1 MKLSEL
7 PNDTFLSDYMKYM
20 SQQETPAIYDFMCAL
35 WCLSIAV
42 GRECYVD
49 RPRAPV
55 RFNIYCVLS
64 SDSGVTRK
72 STSVRIATNVVRDY
86 LQSGDSRLLLIESKI
101 TTGLLEYELQE
112 ATRKHGYAHIAISA
126 SELAAVLS
134 RSSGISAM
142 PALLTDLYDCPDAR
156 LGGGN
161 SSNRGHHVE
170 LKNVYASFIAG
181 STPTWLQHAVT
192 PAIIEGGFTSRCYFI
207 DGASRKRSVAWPE
220 YDADNDT
227 RSRLKLSLASVNAK
241 ATSIG
246 AIGISNTAKA
256 RFSDWY
262 NSRVSHKDA
271 YRSSFEA
278 REDAHV
284 LRIAGLLSINA
295 ERWLINM
302 ADIENAI
309 NVVSRIKYD
318 GMRLFTG
325 TSIDKK
331 DIRLVER
338 LRSSLIAGG
347 QAGTNQ
353 TDLTRGLRPQYK
365 SEQVRSVLTVMHE
378 LDLVQKFSVETNGR
392 PTTVWRATLYL
403 ANDDMYAEVV
413 NKLGI
418 GTGT

>member
-7 PNDTFLSDYMKYM
+7 PENTFLSDYMKYM

-55 RFNIYCVLS
+55 RFNIYIVLS

-72 STSVRIATNVVRDY
+72 STSVRVATNVVRDFI
-86 LQSGDSRLLLIESKI
+86 SGNSSKLILIESKI
-101 TTGLLEYELQE
+101 TSGLLEYELQE
-112 ATRKHGYAHIAISA
+112 ATRKHGYAHVAISA

-170 LKNVYASFIAG
+170 LRSVYASFIAG
-181 STPTWLQHAVT
+181 STPTWLQRAVT

-207 DGASRKRSVAWPE
+207 DGASRKRSVAWPTDE
-220 YDADNDT
+220 SSGELRTGLIN
-227 RSRLKLSLASVNAK
+227 RLTDISQQASKIRTININASGK
-241 ATSIG
+241 D
-246 AIGISNTAKA
+246 
-256 RFSDWY
+256 RFIRWY
-262 NSRVSHKDA
+262 NERVSHKDS
-271 YRSSFEA
+271 YRASFEA
-278 REDAHV
+278 REDSHV
-284 LRIAGLLSINA
+284 LRVAGLLCINDN
-295 ERWLINM
+295 RWLIGLY
-302 ADIENAI
+302 DIENAI
-309 NVVSRIKYD
+309 NIVQRIKYD

-325 TSIDKK
+325 TSIDKR

-338 LRSSLIAGG
+338 IRSSLIAGG
-347 QAGTNQ
+347 QTGINQ
-353 TDLTRGLRPQYK
+353 TDLARGLRPAYK

-392 PTTVWRATLYL
+392 PTTVWRGTIYL
-403 ANDDMYAEVV
+403 ANDDLYAEVV